1 MCNTGMPASSCP
13 HCPSWCTLLW
23 QSDRQGQG
31 IARHS
36 RGNTQLWCLFGRG
49 WSWPRKRTEGKTEG
63 INSAWTH
70 LIRINAFDV
79 VGERER
85 ESEFCNLVFREEIR
99 LISSEINIRSRQQ
112 GMAEHRPQGR
122 VWQSDSPFFA
132 IIYRFQLSATRRLK
146 QIALDFSEWLK
157 ILWTTMLMK
166 Y

>member
-1 MCNTGMPASSCP
+1 MSSLPKLVHSALAVGQTGTRDRSTQPREYPIMVP
-13 HCPSWCTLLW
+13 LW
-23 QSDRQGQG
+23 SRVKLATQTYWRENG
-31 IARHS
+31 RH
-36 RGNTQLWCLFGRG
+36 QLGLNALN
-49 WSWPRKRTEGKTEG
+49 PDKR
-63 INSAWTH
+63 IW
-70 LIRINAFDV
+70 RCW
-79 VGERER
+79 RER

-112 GMAEHRPQGR
+112 GMAEHGPQGR